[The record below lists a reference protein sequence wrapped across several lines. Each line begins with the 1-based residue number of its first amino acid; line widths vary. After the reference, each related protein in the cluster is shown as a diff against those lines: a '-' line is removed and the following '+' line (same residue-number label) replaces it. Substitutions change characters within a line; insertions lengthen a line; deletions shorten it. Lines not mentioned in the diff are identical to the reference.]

1 MTETPGKTPATWIP
15 TGAPVEPAAPIDA
28 DVAATAG
35 LPVVLVGAGD
45 LGAEVLAVHEAL
57 SAWPDRLAPPAV
69 AGYVDDA
76 PGRAG
81 ASVGGLPVL
90 GPVEWLRGRGG
101 KFAALIA
108 VGDPAVRAALRQ
120 RLEAMDLGLATWI
133 HPGAAM
139 ARSVVFG
146 EGCVVM
152 AATSF
157 TVDARL
163 GRNVVV
169 NPGSTVAHHAR
180 IGDDAVICPGVH
192 LAGRVIVEAGAF
204 LGTGAVVAP
213 GRRIGAGAV
222 VGAGASVVQDVQP
235 GAKVGGVPARPL

>member
-1 MTETPGKTPATWIP
+1 MTGGPDKPPATWVP
-15 TGAPVEPAAPIDA
+15 TGAPVEPGTPVEAGP
-28 DVAATAG
+28 AATAG

-45 LGAEVLAVHEAL
+45 LGTEVLAVHEAL
-57 SAWPDRLAPPAV
+57 SVWPDGLAPPGV
-69 AGYVDDA
+69 AGYVDDG
-76 PGRAG
+76 PVRAG

-101 KFAALIA
+101 DFAALIA
-108 VGDPAVRAALRQ
+108 VGDPTVRAALRQ
-120 RLEAMDLGLATWI
+120 RLKAMDVGLATWV
-133 HPGAAM
+133 HPGAAT
-139 ARSVVFG
+139 ARSAVFG

-169 NPGSTVAHHAR
+169 NPGATVAHHVR

-192 LAGRVIVEAGAF
+192 LAGRVVVEAGAF

-222 VGAGASVVQDVQP
+222 VGAGAAVVQDVQP
-235 GAKVGGVPARPL
+235 GAKVGGVPAMPL

>member
-1 MTETPGKTPATWIP
+1 MTGTFDTAPATP
-15 TGAPVEPAAPIDA
+15 
-28 DVAATAG
+28 VAAGPPDRPAPDG

-57 SAWPDRLAPPAV
+57 SARPGRSATPAV

-76 PGRAG
+76 PDRAG
-81 ASVGGLPVL
+81 DSVSGLPVL
-90 GPVEWLRGRGG
+90 GPVEWLRGGG
-101 KFAALIA
+101 GEFAALVA
-108 VGDPAVRAALRQ
+108 VGDPAARAALRK
-120 RLEAMDLGLATWI
+120 RLEAMGVGLATWV
-133 HPGAAM
+133 HPGAAL

-169 NPGSTVAHHAR
+169 NPGATVAHHAH

-213 GRRIGAGAV
+213 GRRVGAGAV

>member
-1 MTETPGKTPATWIP
+1 MTG
-15 TGAPVEPAAPIDA
+15 
-28 DVAATAG
+28 G
-35 LPVVLVGAGD
+35 LPVVVVGAGD

-57 SAWPDRLAPPAV
+57 SAQPGRSATPEV
-69 AGYVDDA
+69 AGFVDDA
-76 PGRAG
+76 PVGRRA
-81 ASVGGLPVL
+81 ASVEGLPVL
-90 GPVEWLRGRGG
+90 GPVEWLRGRGEE
-101 KFAALIA
+101 FAALVA
-108 VGDPAVRAALRQ
+108 VGDPAARAALR
-120 RLEAMDLGLATWI
+120 RTLDAMNVGLATWV
-133 HPGAAM
+133 HPGAAR
-139 ARSVVFG
+139 ARSAVFG
-146 EGCVVM
+146 AGCVVM

-169 NPGSTVAHHAR
+169 NPGVTVAHHAR

-192 LAGRVIVEAGAF
+192 LAGRVVVEERAF

-222 VGAGASVVQDVQP
+222 VGAGAAVVRDVPP